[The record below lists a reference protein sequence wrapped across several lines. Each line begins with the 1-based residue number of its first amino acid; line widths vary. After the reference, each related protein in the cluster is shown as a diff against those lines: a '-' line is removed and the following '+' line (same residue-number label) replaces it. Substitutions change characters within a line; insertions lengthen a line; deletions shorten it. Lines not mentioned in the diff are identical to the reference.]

1 MNQIY
6 FAGIDL
12 GSTMT
17 KVVILDENEQIL
29 ASVAQHTGAEHRRL
43 ANKVMEEALSMAG
56 LSIDAL
62 SYIIAT
68 GYGRINVPFA
78 DRQITEL
85 TCHARGVSSFFPN
98 VRLAIDIGG
107 QDAKGLKIKDGKL
120 LDFVM
125 SDKCAAGTGRFLEVI
140 SQALGLKVEELGPLS
155 VKSKHKI
162 SISSTCTVFAQQ
174 EVINNLS
181 EGAALEDIVAGL
193 HDAIA
198 SRVARMVQRL
208 KVEPDVVFTG
218 GVAKNIGVVK
228 ALEENLKCK
237 VLVPAQPLLSG
248 AIGAAIIGKELEMKA
263 IAEGKPLPK
272 TMRRLE
278 EATFYS

>member
-1 MNQIY
+1 
-6 FAGIDL
+6 
-12 GSTMT
+12 MT
-17 KVVILDENEQIL
+17 KVVILDEDEHIH
-29 ASVAQHTGAEHRRL
+29 ASVAHHTGAEHRRL
-43 ANKVMEEALSMAG
+43 ANKVMEEALKLAG

-62 SYIIAT
+62 DYIIAT

-78 DRQITEL
+78 DRQLTEL

-125 SDKCAAGTGRFLEVI
+125 SDKCAAGTGRFLEVLA
-140 SQALGLKVEELGPLS
+140 QTLGLQVEELGPLS
-155 VKSKHKI
+155 LKSKHKI
-162 SISSTCTVFAQQ
+162 SISSTCTIFAQQ

-181 EGAALEDIVAGL
+181 EGAAVEDIVAGL

-198 SRVARMVQRL
+198 SRVSRMVQRL
-208 KVEPDVVFTG
+208 KIEPDVVFTG

-237 VLVPAQPLLSG
+237 VFVPDQPLLSG
-248 AIGAAIIGKELEMKA
+248 AIGAAIIGKELELKA

-272 TMRRLE
+272 TARKLE
-278 EATFYS
+278 EATFYT